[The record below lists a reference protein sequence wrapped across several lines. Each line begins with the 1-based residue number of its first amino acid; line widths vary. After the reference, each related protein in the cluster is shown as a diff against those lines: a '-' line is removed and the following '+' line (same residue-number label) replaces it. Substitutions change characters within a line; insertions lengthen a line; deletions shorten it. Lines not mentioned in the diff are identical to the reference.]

1 MKTSI
6 IINPADAGTILKFL
20 DPGEPHR
27 GIPPSALAALG
38 DLLAIARVS
47 EDDGVLENHVGIHD
61 PVTLVNPADASDWYR
76 MEIVSPGEADVDVD
90 RISICHPMSLAV
102 LGRRRNVEVEWDT
115 GHGVRH
121 MRIAEVE
128 KSGLVC
134 G

>member
-6 IINPADAGTILKFL
+6 IINSADAGTIVKFI
-20 DPGEPHR
+20 DPGEPHP
-27 GIPPSALAALG
+27 GIPPSAVAALR

-47 EDDGVLENHVGIHD
+47 EDDGELENHVGIHD

-76 MEIVSPGEADVDVD
+76 MEMVPHGEADVDMD

-102 LGRRRNVEVEWDT
+102 LGRRRNAEVEWDT

-128 KSGLVC
+128 KSDLVC